1 MDTSKIVAFSVGV
14 AGLGILLFAISKVAK
29 DKNANVYLQAGE
41 QSNPFDSKAVAS
53 SLYNAMREANFT
65 NTQKRKVILES
76 LTGVTQNQFLQVI
89 KAFGSRYY
97 NTLTGNTYFAIW
109 QTPVK
114 HPLKVWL
121 KEELS
126 LEDYELLQSN
136 YPKYL

>member
-1 MDTSKIVAFSVGV
+1 MDTSKIIAISVGV
-14 AGLGILLFAISKVAK
+14 TGLGILLFAISKVAK

-41 QSNPFDSKAVAS
+41 QANPFDSKQIANAI
-53 SLYNAMREANFT
+53 YNAMREANFT
-65 NTQKRKVILES
+65 NTQKRKVILEN
-76 LTGVTQNQFLQVI
+76 LTGVTQNQFSQVV
-89 KAFGSRYY
+89 KAFGSKYY

-126 LEDYELLQSN
+126 REDYQLLQSN